1 MSSARFGFVS
11 ETMFVY
17 MYVCVCIDRQLC
29 DGLIGEPSKAFKAPE
44 GTRGPFQGYE
54 GAPEEN
60 GGQVSSSVSSIR
72 TLVSRNFDW
81 EARRGRFSD
90 ML

>member
-1 MSSARFGFVS
+1 M
-11 ETMFVY
+11 Y

-54 GAPEEN
+54 GAPEES

-72 TLVSRNFDW
+72 TLVSRNFDLSRK
-81 EARRGRFSD
+81 EKKEYLA
-90 ML
+90 